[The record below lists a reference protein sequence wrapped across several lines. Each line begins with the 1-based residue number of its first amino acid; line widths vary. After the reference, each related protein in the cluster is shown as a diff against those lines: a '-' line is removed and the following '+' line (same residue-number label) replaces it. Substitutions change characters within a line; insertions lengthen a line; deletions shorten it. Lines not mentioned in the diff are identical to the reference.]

1 MKEYQ
6 KDCFGGGNKLS
17 EGTHSTYSLPHQK
30 KSIHKVF
37 FAKIHKSF
45 WESNGNKLSDQ
56 GSVLRKQGD
65 LKKKK
70 KKEEI
75 RRII

>member
-6 KDCFGGGNKLS
+6 KDCWW
-17 EGTHSTYSLPHQK
+17 SLNLFPPTPKK

-37 FAKIHKSF
+37 FFFFAKIRKSF

-56 GSVLRKQGD
+56 GIVLRKQGD
-65 LKKKK
+65 FFFLKKKK
-70 KKEEI
+70 K
-75 RRII
+75 